1 METTG
6 AKSVRPLSS
15 TDGEVVSE
23 IAEEREE
30 SVQLGHDEGT
40 ASEAAVSYLQA
51 YISIRGLLQSSQ
63 NILKFTQMQT
73 ST

>member
-30 SVQLGHDEGT
+30 SVQVGHDEGASRDIEIDEEELEST
-40 ASEAAVSYLQA
+40 AL
-51 YISIRGLLQSSQ
+51 
-63 NILKFTQMQT
+63 
-73 ST
+73 